1 MRDSLDLALPQKFP
15 YVFDQ
20 LYLWLLTSFSFEFW
34 ILILGEGEGFDFWV
48 PEKREELRDL
58 VLVFRTEL
66 GFVLGR
72 KSFFFF

>member
-1 MRDSLDLALPQKFP
+1 MLFRS
-15 YVFDQ
+15 
-20 LYLWLLTSFSFEFW
+20 
-34 ILILGEGEGFDFWV
+34 EGFDFWV

-58 VLVFRTEL
+58 VLVLVFRREL